1 MCLQSKN
8 FALRLKLSRVYE
20 ELKAV
25 EKNASNPNMEIE
37 NYQKIADIERRVDN
51 IKVSALDAK
60 ELYDL
65 KGHVANVRVRL
76 NLYSAANQTPAVFK
90 ND

>member
-1 MCLQSKN
+1 M
-8 FALRLKLSRVYE
+8 YE

-25 EKNASNPNMEIE
+25 EKNASNLNMEIE

-76 NLYSAANQTPAVFK
+76 NLYRAANQTPAMFK
-90 ND
+90 NDE